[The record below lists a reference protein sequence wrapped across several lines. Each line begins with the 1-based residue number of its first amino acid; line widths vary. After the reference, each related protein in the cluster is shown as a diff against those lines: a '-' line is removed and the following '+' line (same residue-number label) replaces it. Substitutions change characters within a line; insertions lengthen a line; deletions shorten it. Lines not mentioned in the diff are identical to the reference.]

1 MVETSL
7 RMWTGIAGIAT
18 FAFIVA
24 TVRSGSALLL
34 ARCHPRIPIFPE
46 EPFSDRAKGFIT

>member
-7 RMWTGIAGIAT
+7 RKWTGIAGITT
-18 FAFIVA
+18 FAVIVA
-24 TVRSGSALLL
+24 AARSGSAPLL

-46 EPFSDRAKGFIT
+46 EPFSDRAKGYIT